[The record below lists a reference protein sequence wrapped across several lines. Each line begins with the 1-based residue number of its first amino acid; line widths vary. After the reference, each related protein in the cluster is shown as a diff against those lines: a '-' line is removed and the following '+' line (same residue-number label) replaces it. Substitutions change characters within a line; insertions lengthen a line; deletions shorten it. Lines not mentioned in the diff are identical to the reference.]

1 MVVTRGGNREF
12 AGNLNKKENP
22 ASDDSSKSKTPT
34 SSRCTRSKSNTASF
48 QLNTSDSQSDSG
60 TFEKETLS
68 SEVQA
73 PSFQRATRNRSS
85 KNVTEVEA
93 ADSEV
98 SEAESCASAHSSS
111 RKRSVNSKAKSQPE
125 LISESHNKEGEV
137 SETESCSSSV
147 SGVQAPSTRKT
158 RNREGRIKLQPEPIS
173 ESRNKE
179 AEVSEAESCSSALS
193 GVQIASTRKTRSMS
207 KAVSLPEPI
216 SESHN
221 EETEAVS
228 VSEAESCSSSVSGN
242 QAPRILR
249 STRSR
254 QSRSKTRVELQNVI
268 DLSSSVVQTPS
279 TKSSSRQN
287 IKKSQPEPTTKF
299 CEESI
304 DRHAGKQMQNVTES
318 RRSITQP
325 EFVTNSQCGKVVR
338 SELKLVSSAA
348 SSPQGEGTKDLVQ
361 SEPDTVQINPKKIAA
376 CKTQTPSVQKVNKS
390 RSNEADSKK
399 DPQLEQSSKF
409 EPSKQ
414 EAVMLSDSASQ
425 SQIHCIQISEGGGQS
440 KNVPDSEA
448 ISVLQVEDLLV
459 NEMDSSSAADELVGT
474 QGKKAKLRGIGQQR
488 EKEEDIL
495 VVELNDE
502 DECVDDPGWNKK
514 QTSCSAEANLDLTR
528 VISKEQDI
536 ISLDSSDDESDTN
549 KVSDGEDDYDDVVYL
564 DSTSSKVSK
573 PPTTENQLD
582 GSGLF
587 VIDTTPGLD
596 SKRKFYLDK
605 EAVESRKDEESEE
618 DDESKDE
625 EESEEDFIDE
635 DDDEN
640 LLKSKKSSLIDFS
653 SSIDPGLNLK
663 KLGGLYISFDAGK
676 PKPTTSAVR
685 KLKEQKRKD
694 ELLEKSIITPDFET
708 MESVPAYKESIRQL
722 KKQRREERAKTTGD
736 SWFNMK
742 APEMTD
748 ELKNDLKALK
758 MRAAMDPKRFYKKND
773 RDGFPKYFQVGTVVD
788 SPIDFHHA
796 RIPKKQRKRTIV
808 EELIADAEF
817 RRYNK
822 KKYHQIMS
830 EKAALAAGKKNRK
843 FKKFRK

>member
-1 MVVTRGGNREF
+1 
-12 AGNLNKKENP
+12 
-22 ASDDSSKSKTPT
+22 
-34 SSRCTRSKSNTASF
+34 
-48 QLNTSDSQSDSG
+48 
-60 TFEKETLS
+60 
-68 SEVQA
+68 
-73 PSFQRATRNRSS
+73 
-85 KNVTEVEA
+85 EA

-279 TKSSSRQN
+279 TKR
-287 IKKSQPEPTTKF
+287 
-299 CEESI
+299 
-304 DRHAGKQMQNVTES
+304 KQMQNVTES

-502 DECVDDPGWNKK
+502 
-514 QTSCSAEANLDLTR
+514 EANLDLTR